1 MNKINDNR
9 FNATDENNLASV
21 LDLSSKQVVGWAL
34 SKQPNAQL
42 ARDALSCPVSPRCS
56 SLSI

>member
-1 MNKINDNR
+1 MNNIFD
-9 FNATDENNLASV
+9 LASV

-42 ARDALSCPVSPRCS
+42 ARDALSNP
-56 SLSI
+56 